1 MDFFWTKYIMIELK
15 KSIGE
20 FCLMPLNIDAT
31 FWRKTDL
38 RFLKIFVY
46 RLKNSDFIL
55 ESKMAELIW
64 KQNLQIYL
72 ENYLDVPYSQV

>member
-20 FCLMPLNIDAT
+20 FCLTAPNIDAT
-31 FWRKTDL
+31 FWRKTEL
-38 RFLKIFVY
+38 CFLKMFVY
-46 RLKNSDFIL
+46 SLKNSGFIL

-64 KQNLQIYL
+64 KQNLQIFL
-72 ENYLDVPYSQV
+72 ENCQNVPYSQ